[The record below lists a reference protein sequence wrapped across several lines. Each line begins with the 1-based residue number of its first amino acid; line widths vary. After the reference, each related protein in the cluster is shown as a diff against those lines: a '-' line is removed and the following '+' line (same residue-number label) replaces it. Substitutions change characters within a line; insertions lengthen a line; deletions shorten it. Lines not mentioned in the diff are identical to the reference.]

1 MEERRPSG
9 DGGAGSARER
19 KAAELIQEAV
29 ALLNQARLL
38 LLVPGSPER
47 ESKTGE
53 IRPARRG
60 SAFPT
65 AWRSLPACSRG
76 FFRRKRAKI

>member
-53 IRPARRG
+53 DKAGQAGER
-60 SAFPT
+60 FPY
-65 AWRSLPACSRG
+65 RLEKPPRLQ
-76 FFRRKRAKI
+76 